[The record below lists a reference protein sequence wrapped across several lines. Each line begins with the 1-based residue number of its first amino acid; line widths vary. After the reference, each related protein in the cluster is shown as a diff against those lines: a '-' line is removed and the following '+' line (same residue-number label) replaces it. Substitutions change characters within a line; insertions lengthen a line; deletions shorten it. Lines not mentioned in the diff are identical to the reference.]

1 MSFLRVLYT
10 IWTKVGSLLF
20 QARYQRLSV
29 LKEKKMVAKISSA
42 ERGETMTIVCA
53 MSAAGNFVPPALIF
67 PRKRMKAE
75 LMDGAPPQSI
85 GMISD
90 SGYMNTSLF
99 LDWLKHFEA
108 HVRADADHPVLLIMD
123 NHSSHRSLEAILFC
137 RENNIHLLTIPPHS
151 SHRIQP
157 LDRCYFKALKTFYA
171 TECDRWLT
179 NNPGRNITHFQIARI
194 LGRAYERCSTMD
206 RGIKGF
212 ESCGIYPINENV
224 FTDEDFLPSSVTE
237 RNVQNPQINNS
248 ESESDSET
256 SVPLSVLRN
265 NLKKKSTPQKQLIR
279 SSPVASTSRAAVES
293 PMDALYFSP
302 PASTVSQKN
311 NLVSP
316 EEIIPLPRRSEDQKR
331 RKRGQK
337 SEILSSTPFK
347 EKLEAERA
355 EKLRKEILQ
364 ANKATKRHIT
374 NKKNKNDGKNLKLS
388 SSISHSCPA
397 CSEKY
402 SDPPTEDWIQCQQ
415 CQEWWHEK
423 CTAYE
428 SIGSFICDIC
438 E

>member
-1 MSFLRVLYT
+1 
-10 IWTKVGSLLF
+10 
-20 QARYQRLSV
+20 
-29 LKEKKMVAKISSA
+29 MVAKISSA

-265 NLKKKSTPQKQLIR
+265 NLKKKINPSK
-279 SSPVASTSRAAVES
+279 AV
-293 PMDALYFSP
+293 
-302 PASTVSQKN
+302 N
-311 NLVSP
+311 
-316 EEIIPLPRRSEDQKR
+316 
-331 RKRGQK
+331 
-337 SEILSSTPFK
+337 K
-347 EKLEAERA
+347 E
-355 EKLRKEILQ
+355 
-364 ANKATKRHIT
+364 
-374 NKKNKNDGKNLKLS
+374 
-388 SSISHSCPA
+388 
-397 CSEKY
+397 
-402 SDPPTEDWIQCQQ
+402 
-415 CQEWWHEK
+415 
-423 CTAYE
+423 
-428 SIGSFICDIC
+428 
-438 E
+438 